1 MMAARCGGRGGAA
14 VVRLL
19 IARCRGDVFTLAALV
34 NARATGAERGSAAL
48 HLACERGHVEVVD
61 ALLAGGANV
70 DAETGMGA
78 TPMMVAVA
86 GGHEG
91 CVALLLEAG
100 AQVNSPS
107 TWLDGRSARILAE
120 ERARAEAQ
128 EMRTGAGTEIRRE
141 GVHGR
146 ILVLLEGAGKPCTVR
161 GAIMGARKPPC
172 HQPDFPVGRA
182 TPGARAADAS
192 MPPPAPPWSAT
203 VAAFSARDSRGV
215 RFT

>member
-1 MMAARCGGRGGAA
+1 LFALSAQAILQHGHYRHTAVAEMNRKMVLPSATYETVAIGDKAA
-14 VVRLL
+14 VVTWLD
-19 IARCRGDVFTLAALV
+19 G
-34 NARATGAERGSAAL
+34 G
-48 HLACERGHVEVVD
+48 GHVD
-61 ALLAGGANV
+61 ARNEMHGCTLL
-70 DAETGMGA
+70 MG
-78 TPMMVAVA
+78 VAA
-86 GGHEG
+86 WGHEHL
-91 CVALLLEAG
+91 VELLLEAG

-120 ERARAEAQ
+120 EKARAEAQ
-128 EMRTGAGTEIRRE
+128 EMRTGAGTEIHRE

-192 MPPPAPPWSAT
+192 MPTPAPPWSAT

>member
-1 MMAARCGGRGGAA
+1 LSLSSEKLVSIFALKCNLYRY
-14 VVRLL
+14 
-19 IARCRGDVFTLAALV
+19 TL
-34 NARATGAERGSAAL
+34 GAERGSSAL
-48 HLACERGHVEVVD
+48 HFACEGGHAEVVD
-61 ALLAGGANV
+61 ALLVGGCDV

-86 GGHEG
+86 GGHEA

-120 ERARAEAQ
+120 ERVKAEEAGVGGAQ
-128 EMRTGAGTEIRRE
+128 AG
-141 GVHGR
+141 VYGR
-146 ILVLLEGAGKPCTVR
+146 ILALLDGAGKPRTVR

-192 MPPPAPPWSAT
+192 VPPQPPSW
-203 VAAFSARDSRGV
+203 AAGVTAWGGTDSRGV
-215 RFT
+215 RFA